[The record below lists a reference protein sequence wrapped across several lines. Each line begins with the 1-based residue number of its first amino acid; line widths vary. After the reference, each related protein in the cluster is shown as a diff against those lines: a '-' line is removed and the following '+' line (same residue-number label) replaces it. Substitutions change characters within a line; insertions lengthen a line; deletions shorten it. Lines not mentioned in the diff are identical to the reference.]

1 MKRILL
7 YIHGK
12 GGGPEEASWYRPL
25 FPGYAVRGVSYR
37 DETPQSAAAD
47 IRAAYDAARREGTV
61 SLLAVSLGAYFV
73 MTALGDA
80 EIERAFFLSPV
91 TDMETLIAGLMA
103 RAGVTEDEL
112 RERKSI
118 PVDGGEPLSWDYLQY
133 VRAHPL
139 RWPVPTDILC
149 GEKDTLLPPGSVERF
164 ARRCGARLTILPG
177 GGHWF
182 HTVDELAF
190 LRAWLRRVQTQKEG
204 GGRA

>member
-1 MKRILL
+1 MQQILL

-12 GGGPEEASWYRPL
+12 GGGPEEAAWYRPL

-47 IRAAYDAARREGTV
+47 IRAAYDAARREGAV
-61 SLLAVSLGAYFV
+61 SLLAVSLGAYFSIL
-73 MTALGDA
+73 ALSGA
-80 EIERAFFLSPV
+80 AIGRAFFLSPV
-91 TDMETLIAGLMA
+91 TDMEALIAGLMA

-118 PVDGGEPLSWDYLQY
+118 PIEGGEPLSWDYLQY
-133 VRAHPL
+133 VRSHPL
-139 RWPVPTDILC
+139 RWTAPTDILC
-149 GEKDTLLPPGSVERF
+149 GEKDALLPPGSVERF

-182 HTVDELAF
+182 HKVDELAF
-190 LRAWLRRVQTQKEG
+190 LRTWLKKVQAQKEG
-204 GGRA
+204 GRHA

>member
-37 DETPQSAAAD
+37 DETP
-47 IRAAYDAARREGTV
+47 RAAYDAARREGTV
-61 SLLAVSLGAYFV
+61 SLLAVSLGAYFAL
-73 MTALGDA
+73 TALGDA

-103 RAGVTEDEL
+103 LAGVTEDEL

-118 PVDGGEPLSWDYLQY
+118 PVEGGEPLSWDYLQY

-139 RWPVPTDILC
+139 RWTVPTDILC

-190 LRAWLRRVQTQKEG
+190 LRAWLNRVQTPKEG

>member
-12 GGGPEEASWYRPL
+12 GGGPEEAAWYRPL

-37 DETPQSAAAD
+37 DETP
-47 IRAAYDAARREGTV
+47 RAAYDAARREGTV
-61 SLLAVSLGAYFV
+61 SLLAVSLGAYFAI
-73 MTALGDA
+73 TALGDA

-91 TDMETLIAGLMA
+91 TDMEALIAGLMA

-118 PVDGGEPLSWDYLQY
+118 PADDGEPLSWDYLQY

-139 RWPVPTDILC
+139 RWTVPTDILC

-190 LRAWLRRVQTQKEG
+190 LRAWLRRMQTQKEG